1 MPNCWVIGDAA
12 VDLLPD
18 GQHYIQCP
26 GGTGANIAVALAR
39 LGIDNHFVSKLG
51 DDPLASFLI
60 DASKERKLRLN
71 MCLAV

>member
-18 GQHYIQCP
+18 GDHYIKCP

-39 LGIDNHFVSKLG
+39 LGIDNYFVSKLDG
-51 DDPLASFLI
+51 
-60 DASKERKLRLN
+60 
-71 MCLAV
+71 